1 MRHILDN
8 PIWNS
13 LHTEDAKMNLGTES
27 IAIYSP
33 EISPFVG
40 LENWDTDSQEKLF
53 DFLPEGRTVSTL
65 IAQPFILSKKWDLVF
80 SLGLF
85 QMVCTK
91 PKLFNGPVVAIQT
104 LGEDQIPAMIELTA
118 MTKPGPF
125 TQRTI
130 EFGNYIGIFENEQL
144 IAMAGERLH
153 LTDFSEV
160 SAVCTHPSHV
170 GKGFAAVLVNQLSN
184 QIQKTGKT
192 AFLHVRQDNQ
202 RAISLYQGL
211 GFEIRTEIYFAVIKP
226 RK

>member
-1 MRHILDN
+1 
-8 PIWNS
+8 
-13 LHTEDAKMNLGTES
+13 MNLGTES

-40 LENWDTDSQEKLF
+40 LKNWDDDSQEKLF
-53 DFLPEGRTVSTL
+53 DFLPAGRTVSTL
-65 IAQPFILSKKWDLVF
+65 VAQPFILSNKWDLVF
-80 SLGLF
+80 SLGLY
-85 QMVCTK
+85 QLVCTMPK
-91 PKLFNGPVVAIQT
+91 PFKGPVVAIQT

-153 LTDFSEV
+153 LTDFTEI
-160 SAVCTHPSHV
+160 SAVCTHPSHI

-184 QIQKTGKT
+184 QIQKSGKT